1 MPRQVVSNLVCA
13 GILYLRG
20 RGDLCSKC
28 KPILLTP
35 MTSCGHTTGTSPS
48 TPPPLGKTLFKKAPS
63 TYSSLLS
70 YAGPLTQLTT
80 LMTSGPRPS
89 PLIKLLPLIE
99 AARDYGPQLIDKTFS
114 FVELKQIK
122 ADSGNYSN
130 NPNNYIDAF
139 QHLTLAYKLTW
150 KDTSFLRA
158 DLIGS

>member
-1 MPRQVVSNLVCA
+1 MSSAASDVYKRQ
-13 GILYLRG
+13 
-20 RGDLCSKC
+20 
-28 KPILLTP
+28 
-35 MTSCGHTTGTSPS
+35 
-48 TPPPLGKTLFKKAPS
+48 
-63 TYSSLLS
+63 
-70 YAGPLTQLTT
+70 
-80 LMTSGPRPS
+80 GPRPS

-150 KDTSFLRA
+150 KDTIVVLRQTLS
-158 DLIGS
+158 DLEQEKVIKEARKITNNLHQSDSKYTIGESVPPVEHE